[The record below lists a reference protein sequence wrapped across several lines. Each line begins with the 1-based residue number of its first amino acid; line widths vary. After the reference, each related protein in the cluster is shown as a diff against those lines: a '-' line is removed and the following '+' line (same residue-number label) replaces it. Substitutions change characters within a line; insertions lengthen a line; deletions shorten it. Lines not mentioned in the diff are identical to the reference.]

1 VVELRV
7 DPQTVLSVV
16 TFYYLNLN
24 DFNGISAGELVETF
38 NVDWPALCSPL
49 QGLIAEGKV
58 GALFADAEHN
68 THIIRVG
75 FEAQEVQIGKLP
87 TADLFHTC
95 LYPRPPHLMEVVD
108 RDKYA
113 TEPYKLCLALGEPQ
127 LDYRIF
133 DLSVLADYRDDPR
146 YCYSTDDI
154 RGQIYIKTESYES
167 PRFLER
173 DRILLETF
181 GFADDADFNRA
192 VAVFL
197 RYLAA
202 LTPEHQWKWKG
213 QEIKDKHRYRIHPEY
228 YRTDLVGDMPEAY
241 SIFTTFLTELALIN
255 RMANAMGRPRLF
267 RDDFTEK
274 CPSKPRRFGSL
285 LRSTRE
291 EFDRFV
297 LMLYQLLPDNI
308 NHKFFA
314 DVVPSEYEEVR
325 KDGKIVVK
333 KKGTLQLLN
342 DWVTHALG
350 NADSDAW
357 QSVYKTLKMVR
368 ELRNGPVHTI
378 TDDVCNPHYFQEQR
392 VLIVEAYIAVRTLRE
407 LLGTHPSV
415 MAANIRVPTWLQERR
430 ISII

>member
-1 VVELRV
+1 
-7 DPQTVLSVV
+7 
-16 TFYYLNLN
+16 
-24 DFNGISAGELVETF
+24 
-38 NVDWPALCSPL
+38 
-49 QGLIAEGKV
+49 
-58 GALFADAEHN
+58 
-68 THIIRVG
+68 
-75 FEAQEVQIGKLP
+75 
-87 TADLFHTC
+87 
-95 LYPRPPHLMEVVD
+95 
-108 RDKYA
+108 
-113 TEPYKLCLALGEPQ
+113 
-127 LDYRIF
+127 
-133 DLSVLADYRDDPR
+133 
-146 YCYSTDDI
+146 
-154 RGQIYIKTESYES
+154 
-167 PRFLER
+167 
-173 DRILLETF
+173 
-181 GFADDADFNRA
+181 
-192 VAVFL
+192 
-197 RYLAA
+197 
-202 LTPEHQWKWKG
+202 
-213 QEIKDKHRYRIHPEY
+213 
-228 YRTDLVGDMPEAY
+228 MPEAY

-342 DWVTHALG
+342 YWVTHALG